1 MIIAVSVPLA
11 ERSEAAIGRAIE
23 WALESAVRDAMTRGL
38 DSVELVSARLVDD
51 RVDVRVQAP
60 SVEENEALRPGGPH
74 GAPPHSPRITIPH
87 TREISAGGRRNR
99 CP

>member
-60 SVEENEALRPGGPH
+60 SVEENEA
-74 GAPPHSPRITIPH
+74 
-87 TREISAGGRRNR
+87 
-99 CP
+99 